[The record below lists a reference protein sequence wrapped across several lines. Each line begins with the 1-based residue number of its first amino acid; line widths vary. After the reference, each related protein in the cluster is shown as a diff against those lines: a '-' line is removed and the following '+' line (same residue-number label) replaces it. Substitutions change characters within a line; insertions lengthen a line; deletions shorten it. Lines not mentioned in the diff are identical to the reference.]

1 MPDRNVAGKGE
12 RVGSPQASRTWVI
25 VNENAGTART
35 LGVAGAREVIA
46 RGFAQADLPARI
58 EFVSDDAIGAMV
70 DEALSS
76 GAVDTIVVGGGDGT
90 ISSVARK
97 LAGTG
102 KAMGVLPLGTMNLF
116 AKALG
121 MPDALEDA
129 VKAIAFA
136 RRVSIDVGRV
146 NGRVFLHHISIGLH
160 PRMARIRERIGYGS
174 RLSKII
180 TSIRALILTIRRPPK
195 LRLDAVLDGMEQRLT
210 SPAVLVSNNL
220 LGEGHMPYQ
229 DKLDDGILCMY
240 VVNTFR
246 KGDIFRLAGG
256 LLTAHWQASPYVDIR
271 TARKLEI
278 RSLKSGWTGRRKIL
292 ASVDCELEYVRAPL
306 RIEILPASLVVLS
319 ARS

>member
-1 MPDRNVAGKGE
+1 VSSIPEAVESAGS
-12 RVGSPQASRTWVI
+12 RWASRTWVI
-25 VNENAGTART
+25 VNENAGTVRT
-35 LGVAGAREVIA
+35 LGVAGAREAIA
-46 RGFAQADLPARI
+46 RGLSEADLPARI
-58 EFVSDDAIGAMV
+58 EFVSGAAISAMV

-76 GAVDTIVVGGGDGT
+76 GATDTIVVGGGDGT
-90 ISSVARK
+90 MSSVASK

-129 VKAIAFA
+129 VKAIASA
-136 RRVSIDVGRV
+136 RRVPIDVGRV
-146 NGRVFLHHISIGLH
+146 NGRVFLHHISLGLH

-180 TSIRALILTIRRPPK
+180 NGVRAFLLSIRRPPK
-195 LRLDAVLDGMEQRLT
+195 LRLDAVLDGMELRLT

-220 LGEGHMPYQ
+220 FGEGHVPYQ
-229 DKLDDGILCMY
+229 DKLDDGILGMY
-240 VVNTFR
+240 VVNTFQ

-256 LLTAHWQASPYVDIR
+256 LLTANWQASPHVDIR

-278 RSLKSGWTGRRKIL
+278 RSLKSGWAERRKIL
-292 ASVDCELEYVRAPL
+292 ASVDGELEYIKAPL
-306 RIEILPASLVVLS
+306 RIEILPTSLVVLS
-319 ARS
+319 AKS